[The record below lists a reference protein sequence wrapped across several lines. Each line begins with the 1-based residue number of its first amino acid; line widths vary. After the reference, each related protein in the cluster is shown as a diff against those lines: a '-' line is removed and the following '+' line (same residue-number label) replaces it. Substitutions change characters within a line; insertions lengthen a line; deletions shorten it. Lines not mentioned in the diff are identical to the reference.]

1 MTDMFVV
8 VVTRII
14 QMKPGTVQ
22 VLIVRHGC
30 ARISI
35 LGLAERSVRVRIS
48 VLVLVFDVFVRM
60 VTTV

>member
-14 QMKPGTVQ
+14 QMKHGTEQ
-22 VLIVRHGC
+22 VLIVRH
-30 ARISI
+30 ALAQISI
-35 LGLAERSVRVRIS
+35 LSLADRSVRVRIS

>member
-14 QMKPGTVQ
+14 QTKPGTVQ
-22 VLIVRHGC
+22 VLIVRHAR

-35 LGLAERSVRVRIS
+35 LGLADCSVRVRIS
-48 VLVLVFDVFVRM
+48 VSVLVFDVVVRM

>member
-14 QMKPGTVQ
+14 QTKPGTEQ
-22 VLIVRHGC
+22 VLFVRHAR